1 MIQVAMGPG
10 EKGWDAGGGS
20 LLRNNGYTRAV
31 SNTYKLFRNPCATL
45 KSDLH
50 KSLECLTEFV
60 NAPALLGTAVGAA
73 TAPCAMR
80 TGPKQG
86 RHFLGPAAGPAA
98 HTWSPSCFSRA
109 SWAHAVCLLS
119 A

>member
-1 MIQVAMGPG
+1 MIQVEMGPG

-20 LLRNNGYTRAV
+20 LLRSNRYTRAV

-60 NAPALLGTAVGAA
+60 NALALSGAAVGAA
-73 TAPCAMR
+73 TARCAMG
-80 TGPKQG
+80 TGPKPEG
-86 RHFLGPAAGPAA
+86 RQFLGPAAGPAT
-98 HTWSPSCFSRA
+98 HT
-109 SWAHAVCLLS
+109 
-119 A
+119 